1 MWCVSNLRIDGSFW
15 APWCIICPFAQ
26 EISRHASDVCVF
38 SLFWR
43 MSFLHATGCSLPW
56 RVFACVRARWEGVM
70 GQVSWGGGGK
80 RLPAVKPQLRN
91 ALCLVSASV
100 SLTLLHTLL
109 FRRETTNNSP
119 FCHQSSTHILLIL
132 LWNIYRRVH
141 GPLEDYSTSVLHS
154 INSLVQMSDSPIVK
168 YIWVGL

>member
-1 MWCVSNLRIDGSFW
+1 
-15 APWCIICPFAQ
+15 
-26 EISRHASDVCVF
+26 
-38 SLFWR
+38 
-43 MSFLHATGCSLPW
+43 
-56 RVFACVRARWEGVM
+56 M

-168 YIWVGL
+168 YI

>member
-1 MWCVSNLRIDGSFW
+1 
-15 APWCIICPFAQ
+15 
-26 EISRHASDVCVF
+26 
-38 SLFWR
+38 
-43 MSFLHATGCSLPW
+43 
-56 RVFACVRARWEGVM
+56 M

-154 INSLVQMSDSPIVK
+154 INSMVQMSDSPIVK
-168 YIWVGL
+168 YIHELVYNQISLFLVIITFHNSSSGQWS

>member
-1 MWCVSNLRIDGSFW
+1 
-15 APWCIICPFAQ
+15 
-26 EISRHASDVCVF
+26 
-38 SLFWR
+38 
-43 MSFLHATGCSLPW
+43 
-56 RVFACVRARWEGVM
+56 M

-154 INSLVQMSDSPIVK
+154 INSMVQMSDSPIVK
-168 YIWVGL
+168 YIWVSFPRTGEMAISCPFFLKSRALVWPNRKR